1 MFSNR
6 LSARTLPLI
15 CLLSFPAGALG
26 LDPAKAI
33 TQFGL
38 DVWQRKQGLP
48 QSSVNAIVQTRD
60 GYLWLGT
67 EEGLA
72 RFDGARF
79 RIFDRK
85 NTPELQVHNVTV
97 LLPGRDGGLW
107 IGTLGGGLKR
117 QHGESFTS
125 YTTENGLPEDIVSTL
140 LEDPDGSL
148 WLGTFS
154 KGVARLRNGRFT
166 SLTTKEGLSSDEV
179 RALFRDSRGDLW
191 IGTRGGGVN
200 RWSAGSLTVWS
211 TREGLANDQVTAIC
225 EDAAGGIW
233 VGTRGGLNRIAAGR
247 VSTYRTKEGLTEDA
261 VIGLHADRDGSLW
274 IGTAGGGLNR
284 FHAGRFT
291 AMRKKQG
298 LSNDSVRAFWEDSEG
313 SLWVGTSGGLNR
325 LRPGPFTTLSPAE
338 GLTEDDVRPILQ
350 DRAGNVWIGTLG
362 GGLNRWSNGV
372 IASFTTKHGL
382 LSDRVWALHE
392 DREGALWVGTREGLN
407 RLQEGRW
414 SAYTTKEGLAHNLV
428 LSITE
433 DREGSLWI
441 GTAGGLNRWRDGVFT
456 VFGRAEGLSN
466 ERIGAIAEGP
476 DGTLWLGTM
485 GGGLSRVVGGKAEG
499 VGGPL
504 SNAFVNVI
512 YPETDGTLWIG
523 TSGDGLW
530 RLRDGRWTAIT
541 TKDGLFDD
549 VAYAILEDSRH
560 NLWMSSNR
568 GVFRVAKNDLVR
580 FAEGATRT
588 IASVAFDTSDG
599 MKESECN
606 GGFQP
611 AGWKTKD
618 GKLWFPTPKGV
629 ALVDPEI
636 AVASRTAPAV
646 FIEEVLA
653 DNETV
658 PVDRAAR
665 FGPEKGRFEFRYT
678 ALALSRPEKL
688 RFRYMLEGFDREWVD
703 AGTRRAAYYTNVP
716 PGSYHFRVAAG
727 EAGGPWNER
736 AASFP
741 FALTP
746 HFYRTPWFISLAG
759 IVLLL
764 TAAWVHR
771 ARLRSARLE
780 SELTAARLQALR
792 AQIQPHFLFNT
803 LNMVLPLI
811 YRDPDTASKTL
822 VGLGDLLRSSLD
834 KDATKL
840 VPLRSEIEFL
850 NRYLDIQLV
859 RFGSRLGVEFDV
871 EEVVLDAAV
880 PNLLLQPLVENA
892 IKHGIAKRPGTGRVL
907 IAGRRDG
914 DALCVRVWNAADEA
928 PPGPEEVS
936 YGVGLSNLEERLE
949 VLYGRRHRF
958 TRRREP
964 GGFEVVIR
972 LPLTFLLAERPD
984 LASSGPQAARP
995 GLAPLPHRPQ
1005 RSGKTG

>member
-1 MFSNR
+1 M
-6 LSARTLPLI
+6 AY
-15 CLLSFPAGALG
+15 G

-79 RIFDRK
+79 RVFDRK
-85 NTPELQVHNVTV
+85 NTPELQVHNVAT

-117 QHGESFTS
+117 QFGESFTS
-125 YTTENGLPEDIVSTL
+125 ITTENGLPEDIISAL
-140 LEDPDGSL
+140 LEDPDGTL

-154 KGVARLRNGRFT
+154 KGVTSLRNGRFT

-179 RALFRDSRGDLW
+179 RALYRDRRGDLW

-200 RWSAGSLTVWS
+200 RWSSGRMTVWT
-211 TREGLANDQVTAIC
+211 TREGLAHDQVTSLC
-225 EDAAGGIW
+225 GDAEGGVW
-233 VGTRGGLNRIAAGR
+233 VGTRGGLNRITADR
-247 VSTYRTKEGLTEDA
+247 VSTYKTKDGLTEDA
-261 VIGLHADRDGSLW
+261 IIGLHADRDGSIW
-274 IGTAGGGLNR
+274 IGTVGGGLNR
-284 FHAGRFT
+284 FHSGRFT
-291 AMRKKQG
+291 AMRKQQG

-313 SLWVGTSGGLNR
+313 NLWVGTSGGLNR
-325 LRPGPFTTLSPAE
+325 LRPGKLTTYSAAE
-338 GLTEDDVRPILQ
+338 GLSEDDVRPVLE

-372 IASFTTKHGL
+372 ITAFTTKDGL
-382 LSDRVWALHE
+382 LSDRVWSLHE
-392 DREGALWVGTREGLN
+392 DLSGALWVGTREGLN
-407 RLQEGRW
+407 RFRDGQW
-414 SAYTTKEGLAHNLV
+414 SSYTTKEGLAHNLV
-428 LSITE
+428 LAISQ
-433 DREGSLWI
+433 DSEGSLWI
-441 GTAGGLNRWRDGVFT
+441 GTAGGLTRWKEGKFT
-456 VFGRAEGLSN
+456 VFGREEGLSN
-466 ERIGAIAEGP
+466 ERVCVIAEGS
-476 DGTLWLGTM
+476 DRTLWLGTM
-485 GGGLSRVVGGKAEG
+485 GGGLSRIVGGKAEA
-499 VGGPL
+499 VPGPL
-504 SNAFVNVI
+504 SNAFVNAI
-512 YPETDGTLWIG
+512 YPDPDGTLWIG
-523 TSGDGLW
+523 TGEGLW
-530 RLRDGRWTAIT
+530 RFRDGRWTVFT
-541 TKDGLFDD
+541 TKEGLFDD
-549 VAYAILEDSRH
+549 VAYSILEDGRR

-568 GVFRVAKNDLVR
+568 GIFRVAKDDLIR
-580 FAEGATRT
+580 FAEGSART
-588 IASVAFDTSDG
+588 IPSMAFDASDG

-611 AGWKTKD
+611 AGWKGRD
-618 GKLWFPTPKGV
+618 GRLWFPTVKGV
-629 ALVDPEI
+629 TVVDPED
-636 AVASRTAPAV
+636 AMATRVASPV

-653 DNETV
+653 DNERV
-658 PVDRAAR
+658 PTDRAAR
-665 FGPEKGRFEFRYT
+665 FGPEKGRFEFHYT
-678 ALALSRPEKL
+678 AVALSKPEKL
-688 RFRYMLEGFDREWVD
+688 RFRFRLEGFDREWVE

-716 PGSYHFRVAAG
+716 PGSYRFRVAAG
-727 EAGGPWNER
+727 EAGGPWSER
-736 AASFP
+736 GAAA
-741 FALTP
+741 FAFELTP
-746 HFYRTPWFISLAG
+746 HFYRTPWFVSLMGMA
-759 IVLLL
+759 VLLS
-764 TAAWVHR
+764 AALIHR

-840 VPLRSEIEFL
+840 VPLRSELEFL
-850 NRYLDIQLV
+850 HRYLEIQQV
-859 RFGSRLGVEFDV
+859 RFGSRLLAEFDIQ
-871 EEVVLDAAV
+871 EDVLDAAV

-892 IKHGIAKRPGTGRVL
+892 IKHGIAKRPGAGRVS
-907 IAGRRDG
+907 IASRRDG
-914 DALCVRVWNAADEA
+914 DVLYVRVWNAADEA
-928 PPGPEEVS
+928 PLGPEEVS

-972 LPLTFLLAERPD
+972 LPLTFLLEERAAP
-984 LASSGPQAARP
+984 ASGRKQATRP
-995 GLAPLPHRPQ
+995 KPAPLNGISRA
-1005 RSGKTG
+1005 R